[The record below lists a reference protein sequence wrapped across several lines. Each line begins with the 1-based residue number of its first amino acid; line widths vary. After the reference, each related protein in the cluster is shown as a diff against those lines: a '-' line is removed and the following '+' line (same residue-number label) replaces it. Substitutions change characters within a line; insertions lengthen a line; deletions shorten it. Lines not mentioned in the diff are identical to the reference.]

1 MFNDLL
7 ILELASVLAGPSV
20 GQFFTEL
27 GATVIK
33 VENPRTRGDVTR
45 RWRAPDQTG
54 DEEDDRSAYFCC
66 CNHGKQSVAVD
77 LTLEDG
83 QAVVHRLVERADVV
97 LSSYRPGAA
106 TRLGVDASTLR
117 ALNDRLIVGQIT
129 GYGANDP
136 RAGYDAVIQA
146 ESGFT
151 YMNGPPDGEPT
162 KLPVALMDVLAAHQ
176 LKEGLLVKLIERMQT
191 GRGDVV
197 SVSLLQ
203 AAVSALVNQ
212 ATNYLVAGHSPER
225 MGSAHP
231 NIAPYGT
238 LYPTADGERI
248 VLAVGTD
255 RQFQA
260 LCHRLGL
267 DGMPDDARFATNA
280 DRVEHRD
287 SLDAALRSA
296 LSDVKAQEILAD
308 LRDANVPAGRVR
320 SMPQVFQQ
328 GPAEAMALRPD
339 GHPAGLRQIAFF
351 GGDEGGPLSPPPR
364 YGEHTRRVLHDRLG
378 MADGEI
384 TDLVQGSVVDAA

>member
-1 MFNDLL
+1 
-7 ILELASVLAGPSV
+7 
-20 GQFFTEL
+20 
-27 GATVIK
+27 
-33 VENPRTRGDVTR
+33 
-45 RWRAPDQTG
+45 
-54 DEEDDRSAYFCC
+54 
-66 CNHGKQSVAVD
+66 
-77 LTLEDG
+77 
-83 QAVVHRLVERADVV
+83 
-97 LSSYRPGAA
+97 
-106 TRLGVDASTLR
+106 
-117 ALNDRLIVGQIT
+117 
-129 GYGANDP
+129 
-136 RAGYDAVIQA
+136 
-146 ESGFT
+146 
-151 YMNGPPDGEPT
+151 
-162 KLPVALMDVLAAHQ
+162 
-176 LKEGLLVKLIERMQT
+176 MQT